1 MSELIQYL
9 QTLPIKP
16 LLWIIGVLAVISFLL
31 ALAFVSVL
39 FYRMLFQKK
48 KRSFWEM

>member
-16 LLWIIGVLAVISFLL
+16 FIWIAGVLAALAFLL
-31 ALAFVSVL
+31 ALVFAAIV
-39 FYRMLFQKK
+39 FYNFFWPKK
-48 KRSFWEM
+48 KRSIWNI